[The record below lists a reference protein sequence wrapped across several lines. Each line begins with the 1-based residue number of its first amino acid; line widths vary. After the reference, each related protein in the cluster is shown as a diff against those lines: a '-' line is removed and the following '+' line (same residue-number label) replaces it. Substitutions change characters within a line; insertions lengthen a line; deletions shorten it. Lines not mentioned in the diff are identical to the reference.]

1 MIAAGK
7 AENLRCGQ
15 IGVQIDMLCTISILA
30 LNEIIPKKEQLVLG
44 LRSA

>member
-1 MIAAGK
+1 VIAAGK

-30 LNEIIPKKEQLVLG
+30 LNEIVPEEEELALG
-44 LRSA
+44 LKSA